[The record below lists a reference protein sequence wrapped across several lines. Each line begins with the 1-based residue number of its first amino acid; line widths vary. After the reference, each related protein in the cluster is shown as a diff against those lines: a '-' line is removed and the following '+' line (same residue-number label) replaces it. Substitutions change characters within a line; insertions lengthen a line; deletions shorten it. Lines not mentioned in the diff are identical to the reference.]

1 MVESDSEDETSHFK
15 STTPPTT
22 ESIFKKRK
30 NYLSW
35 SANPAQMISDL
46 SECQA
51 RAVQAKAEYDSVE
64 RDEERWAECMEI
76 ARTKL
81 FTSYNACVGT
91 LKNCFTNSNPTLL

>member
-1 MVESDSEDETSHFK
+1 
-15 STTPPTT
+15 
-22 ESIFKKRK
+22 
-30 NYLSW
+30 
-35 SANPAQMISDL
+35 MITDL
-46 SECQA
+46 ADCQA

-91 LKNCFTNSNPTLL
+91 LKSC